1 MPIFQLINPISLRSV
16 IFKTNRVELAVI
28 FKNGKFFSEDQVS
41 VSIDDRGFLFGDG
54 VFTTL
59 KVCEGK
65 VEFWKEHLTR
75 LSEDAQKIGMRCPV
89 IEPDWLT
96 QLVVANQ
103 AQRGVFRL
111 KIILTGENHPA
122 LDLQSRDS
130 KLHMTLAP
138 YSVDQHPNRLI
149 VYREPIV
156 HPLAR
161 IKSLAYLERLWL
173 MTYAH
178 KNKAD
183 DLITTDCEG
192 NFLEGAFSN
201 LFWKIGQKLFFP
213 DPALPFLEG
222 VTVKIVKKI
231 AVEKGMKLHAVK
243 AIQIPKEAHCFLCN
257 SLRGISPIASI
268 DQTEYQ
274 EDCSFLRDAFETA
287 KHESALSALPE
298 S

>member
-1 MPIFQLINPISLRSV
+1 M
-16 IFKTNRVELAVI
+16 AVI
-28 FKNGKFFSEDQVS
+28 FKNGKFLTEDQVS
-41 VSIDDRGFLFGDG
+41 ISVNDRGFLFGDG

-75 LSEDAQKIGMRCPV
+75 LSDDAQKIGIKCPV

-96 QLVVANQ
+96 GLVVANQ
-103 AQRGVFRL
+103 AQRGIFRL
-111 KIILTGENHPA
+111 KIILTGENCSA
-122 LDLQSRDS
+122 LDLQTRDS
-130 KLHMTLAP
+130 QLLMMLAP
-138 YSVDQHPNRLI
+138 YSMDQRPSRLI

-183 DLITTDCEG
+183 DLITTDCQG
-192 NFLEGAFSN
+192 NLLEAAFSN
-201 LFWKIGQKLFFP
+201 LFWTIGQKLYFP
-213 DPALPFLEG
+213 DPTLPFLEG

-231 AVEKGMKLHAVK
+231 AAGSGMELHAVK
-243 AIQIPKEAHCFLCN
+243 AMQVPKEAHCFLCN
-257 SLRGISPIASI
+257 SLRGIITISSI
-268 DQTEYQ
+268 DKSDYQ

-287 KHESALSALPE
+287 KRESALSLSPE
-298 S
+298 L